1 MKEAL
6 KTAGIKPTI
15 SLDGNSVERRRTV
28 KTWQEYFGLV
38 KDMYGVWHGTKAQ
51 VESFAELTR
60 TRVHDGCAVY
70 QGETYYFGSDQ

>member
-1 MKEAL
+1 MNK
-6 KTAGIKPTI
+6 
-15 SLDGNSVERRRTV
+15 
-28 KTWQEYFGLV
+28 KTWQESFGLV

-70 QGETYYFGSDQ
+70 QGETYYFGGLK

>member
-1 MKEAL
+1 MK
-6 KTAGIKPTI
+6 
-15 SLDGNSVERRRTV
+15 NQRRTV
-28 KTWQEYFGLV
+28 KTWQESFGLV

-70 QGETYYFGSDQ
+70 QGETYYFGGLK